1 MLSITRC
8 MLQKVEKQQ
17 KALISRISNSFCHIP
32 KAIRALISFALV
44 LFIGTLDY
52 WTGYQ
57 MSFALFYLVPVG
69 FAAWFIGRDSGIGIS
84 LASAVV
90 WQISNKLAGEAL
102 SSPLIYLWNT
112 GTRLVVFSIFA
123 ILLHKLQVAL
133 EHERNLART
142 DSLTGAMNR
151 RAFYEAFAKE
161 LLRVQRCEQPL
172 TLAYIDV
179 DDFKAMN
186 DLFGHSTGD
195 TVLRS
200 VAATLQG
207 GTRGIDVVARLGGD
221 EFAILFP
228 NTDSM
233 GAKKAL
239 TRIRDHLQQAMGRA
253 DWPVTFSIGAVTCLG
268 PPPTTIEDVLQ
279 EVDRVMYRIKQT
291 GKDALQVDTYTC

>member
-1 MLSITRC
+1 
-8 MLQKVEKQQ
+8 
-17 KALISRISNSFCHIP
+17 LISRISNSLFHTP
-32 KAIRALISFALV
+32 KAILALVSFALV
-44 LFIGTLDY
+44 PFIGTLDY
-52 WTGYQ
+52 WTGYA
-57 MSFALFYLVPVG
+57 MSFALFYLIPVS

-102 SSPLIYLWNT
+102 SSPLILWNT
-112 GTRLVVFSIFA
+112 GARLVVFAIFA
-123 ILLHKLQVAL
+123 ILLHRLRVAL

-142 DSLTGAMNR
+142 DSLTGAVNR

-161 LLRVQRCEQPL
+161 LLRAQRCEQPL
-172 TLAYIDV
+172 TIAYIDL
-179 DDFKAMN
+179 DNFKAVN
-186 DLFGHSTGD
+186 DLFGHRAGD
-195 TVLRS
+195 TLLRT

-207 GTRGIDVVARLGGD
+207 GTRNMDVVARLGGD

-239 TRIRDHLQQAMGRA
+239 TKIRDHLQQAMGRT
-253 DWPVTFSIGAVTCLG
+253 DWPTTFSIGAITCLG
-268 PPPTTIEDVLQ
+268 PPSTTMEDVLQ

-291 GKDALQVDTYTC
+291 GKDAVQVDTYTC